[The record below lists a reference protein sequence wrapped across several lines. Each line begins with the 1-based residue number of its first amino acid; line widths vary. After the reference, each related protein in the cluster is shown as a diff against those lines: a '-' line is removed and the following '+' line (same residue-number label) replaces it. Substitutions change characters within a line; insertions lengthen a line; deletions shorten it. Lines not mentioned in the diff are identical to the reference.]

1 MVEHVQKTL
10 VKWQSCPQH
19 SSHHDVVLWQG
30 NAVKAYLQQFEDAFN
45 TTGVP
50 YPHCFFNDSYEVYNA
65 DWTPR
70 MFEEFEKYRGYKLEE
85 HMHELLGLATDE
97 NCQVLADYRATINDM
112 LINNFTKQWTEW
124 AHRHGTLTRN
134 QAHGSPANL
143 IDVYATVDI
152 PEIEGFGLS
161 EFGIKGLRTDKGFTR
176 SNYSDDATLKYASSA
191 AHITGKKLTSSETF
205 TWLTEHFRTS
215 LSQMKPD
222 LDLMFLSGVNHVL
235 FHGSTYSPK
244 DAAWPGWKF
253 YAAVDM
259 SPTNSIWKD
268 APELMNYIER
278 CQGFLQMGNPDN
290 DFLIYAP
297 FVNAWHK
304 DKRKGALFAD
314 KLLTFPID
322 NLSSKMPEVK
332 NAAQQVM
339 NAGYDCDFISDKF
352 ILSSRVENGM
362 IVTEGG
368 AKYRGLIVPMSTNM
382 LIPTDVKNRL
392 DEMVAEGAKVVYQTD
407 AETLDGM
414 GAAIE
419 PIRTELGLRTI
430 RRSNDTGYH
439 YFISNLTNQHVAD
452 YVSLS
457 VPFNSLVMF
466 DPMTGAIFTPAMNDE
481 GKVYVDLKSGQSIIL
496 QTYTTEQVVCDS
508 VYVIKDELEKVTLDG
523 SWSLSFTDDS
533 TPAIS
538 ETYDMNIPAD
548 WYGIA
553 NLTIVQQR
561 VIAIFAF
568 ATLMWVM
575 EIVPSWAT
583 SVSII
588 VLMLLFT
595 SDSGIAPMVQEEEV
609 GKLLSYK
616 SIMAT
621 FADPV
626 IMLFIGGF
634 ILAIAATKT
643 GLDAQLAKALL
654 KPFGTRSEMVLLG
667 FLLIT
672 GLFSMFVSN
681 TATAA
686 MMLTFLTPV
695 FRQLPPEGKGRIS
708 MALAIPIAAN
718 LGGMG
723 TPIGTPPNTIA
734 LKYLNDP
741 EGLNLGLG
749 FGQWMVF
756 MFPLVIVL
764 LIISWRILLWMF
776 PFTQKTVELKIEGE
790 MKKNAQTYIV
800 IVTFFVTVLLWL
812 LVIDV
817 QRGGPSTGLPTKS
830 EQTDLL
836 QALYGRN
843 GESPMPVIAAT
854 SPTNCFEAVYICPWN
869 TKSS

>member
-1 MVEHVQKTL
+1 M
-10 VKWQSCPQH
+10 
-19 SSHHDVVLWQG
+19 
-30 NAVKAYLQQFEDAFN
+30 FN
-45 TTGVP
+45 
-50 YPHCFFNDSYEVYNA
+50 N
-65 DWTPR
+65 
-70 MFEEFEKYRGYKLEE
+70 YRGFHLVEA
-85 HMHELLGLATDE
+85 HHNSRLA
-97 NCQVLADYRATINDM
+97 
-112 LINNFTKQWTEW
+112 QW
-124 AHRHGTLTRN
+124 
-134 QAHGSPANL
+134 
-143 IDVYATVDI
+143 
-152 PEIEGFGLS
+152 
-161 EFGIKGLRTDKGFTR
+161 
-176 SNYSDDATLKYASSA
+176 
-191 AHITGKKLTSSETF
+191 
-205 TWLTEHFRTS
+205 
-215 LSQMKPD
+215 
-222 LDLMFLSGVNHVL
+222 
-235 FHGSTYSPK
+235 FHPNT
-244 DAAWPGWKF
+244 
-253 YAAVDM
+253 
-259 SPTNSIWKD
+259 
-268 APELMNYIER
+268 
-278 CQGFLQMGNPDN
+278 
-290 DFLIYAP
+290 
-297 FVNAWHK
+297 
-304 DKRKGALFAD
+304 
-314 KLLTFPID
+314 
-322 NLSSKMPEVK
+322 
-332 NAAQQVM
+332 
-339 NAGYDCDFISDKF
+339 
-352 ILSSRVENGM
+352 
-362 IVTEGG
+362 
-368 AKYRGLIVPMSTNM
+368 
-382 LIPTDVKNRL
+382 
-392 DEMVAEGAKVVYQTD
+392 
-407 AETLDGM
+407 
-414 GAAIE
+414 
-419 PIRTELGLRTI
+419 
-430 RRSNDTGYH
+430 
-439 YFISNLTNQHVAD
+439 
-452 YVSLS
+452 
-457 VPFNSLVMF
+457 
-466 DPMTGAIFTPAMNDE
+466 
-481 GKVYVDLKSGQSIIL
+481 
-496 QTYTTEQVVCDS
+496 
-508 VYVIKDELEKVTLDG
+508 VIKKSVQAVIVVILTLIL
-523 SWSLSFTDDS
+523 W
-533 TPAIS
+533 
-538 ETYDMNIPAD
+538 NIPAD
-548 WYGIA
+548 WFGIA

-626 IMLFIGGF
+626 IMLFIGGC

-812 LVIDV
+812 LDTVTGINSYTVALIPFMVFALTGIIDRRDLEQINWSVIWMV
-817 QRGGPSTGLPTKS
+817 AGGFALGYGLNASGLAENAVESIPFGEFSPLLILLLGGLICYGLSNFISNSATAALLMPILAFVCAAMGDKLAPIGGTPTV
-830 EQTDLL
+830 LIGV
-836 QALYGRN
+836 A
-843 GESPMPVIAAT
+843 IAASSAMVLPIST
-854 SPTNCFEAVYICPWN
+854 PPNALAFATNLVEQKHMAKIGLIVGFISMVLGFCLMYFLGTIHFL
-869 TKSS
+869 